1 MFHKNYIIWQNVH
14 PFSLKKFNELT
25 KVRQLKRSSGD
36 AAGGDRT
43 KQARLSWPNSKPNS
57 KVKQENVESLVLKFV
72 IGTLSPLS
80 IVEQSSFKEL
90 IVTLNPSVVMPS
102 RYMLTTRL
110 DKTKDSTMACVMTA
124 MGQVDWVATTTDCWT
139 AHHRSFL
146 GVTAHWLNEESM
158 KHESAALACRR
169 LTGKHDYQLLGKE
182 LCKVHD
188 QFEITE
194 KVIGTTTDNGSNFVK
209 TFSVFDPSEDKRE
222 EYQGHVSMNDALN
235 SGLID
240 EPGLP
245 PHYRCAAHT
254 HLT

>member
-57 KVKQENVESLVLKFV
+57 KVNQENVESLVLKFV

-124 MGQVDWVATTTDCWT
+124 MGQVD
-139 AHHRSFL
+139 
-146 GVTAHWLNEESM
+146 
-158 KHESAALACRR
+158 
-169 LTGKHDYQLLGKE
+169 
-182 LCKVHD
+182 
-188 QFEITE
+188 
-194 KVIGTTTDNGSNFVK
+194 
-209 TFSVFDPSEDKRE
+209 
-222 EYQGHVSMNDALN
+222 
-235 SGLID
+235 
-240 EPGLP
+240 
-245 PHYRCAAHT
+245 
-254 HLT
+254 